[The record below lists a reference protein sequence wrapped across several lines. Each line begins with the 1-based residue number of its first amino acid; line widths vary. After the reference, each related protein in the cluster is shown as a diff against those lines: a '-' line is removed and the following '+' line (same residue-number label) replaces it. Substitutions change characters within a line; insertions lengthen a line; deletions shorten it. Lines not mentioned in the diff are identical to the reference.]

1 MGDPFSMILM
11 VGGLVMSIMQAN
23 AMAQA
28 QNEQIKQEI
37 QVENVKA
44 ASETADRFETMARQ
58 EASNRVAN
66 AVQMGGGVNLSY
78 ERGIQPYNYKVAS
91 RDVANIEFNRSN
103 TITRLKH
110 NIKVN
115 NMKKNFSIMG
125 SIFDTV
131 GGIAGGMGGSVGGS
145 RTSSMIA

>member
-1 MGDPFSMILM
+1 
-11 VGGLVMSIMQAN
+11 MQ
-23 AMAQA
+23 
-28 QNEQIKQEI
+28 I
-37 QVENVKA
+37 ENVKA

-78 ERGIQPYNYKVAS
+78 EQGIQPYNYGVAS
-91 RDVANIEFNRSN
+91 KDVANIEFNRSN
-103 TITRLKH
+103 TIARLRH

-125 SIFDTV
+125 SVFDTM
-131 GGIAGGMGGSVGGS
+131 GGIAGTMNGGSS

>member
-23 AMAQA
+23 AMAKA

-37 QVENVKA
+37 MVENVKA
-44 ASETADRFETMARQ
+44 ATETADRFEVMNRQ
-58 EASNRVAN
+58 ESANRVAN

-103 TITRLKH
+103 TVTRLKH
-110 NIKVN
+110 NIAVN

-125 SIFDTV
+125 SVFDTFGSMA
-131 GGIAGGMGGSVGGS
+131 GGIGTGGGS